1 MSAKSGWAEAEEWKR
16 LRWERVSDD
25 VSWEAFNLGSF
36 HSCLI
41 VLSGEVG
48 GRRVGGAWRGG
59 WGGGFH
65 WNLSFFL
72 CTDEQ
77 RWRQVLGVRGGW
89 GVVGVFHVNCDSV
102 ILLAL
107 FISISPEVRIFCE
120 SGWTFLSICFFFPFN
135 CVGQFWRSAW
145 HEWNFSLRFYL
156 ESGTQS
162 SRKFF

>member
-1 MSAKSGWAEAEEWKR
+1 MGERKRKSGNGCDGNVWAMMSAEKPLTWDLSTRAWLFYRGRSGVAVWAGLDGEDEGEDFTGTW
-16 LRWERVSDD
+16 
-25 VSWEAFNLGSF
+25 AFFCVQMNKD
-36 HSCLI
+36 
-41 VLSGEVG
+41 G
-48 GRRVGGAWRGG
+48 GRF
-59 WGGGFH
+59 WGCG
-65 WNLSFFL
+65 
-72 CTDEQ
+72 
-77 RWRQVLGVRGGW
+77 GGW